1 MLSKISLRLKLSDFI
16 NSDIEEAVMNKVN
29 NIHSELHVIV
39 SLYLWF
45 EDDEITSKDLK
56 DFLMR
61 WEDKLH
67 FKTVVKEG
75 TNVTSDEFIFF
86 DILPKGEKQAD
97 WSRFSYRY
105 ENKKSIVN
113 GLKELYNCVKF
124 ITSDK
129 PTKRQKRNDYED

>member
-1 MLSKISLRLKLSDFI
+1 MQKTMRVRMKLSDFI
-16 NSDIEEAVMNKVN
+16 DTEYE
-29 NIHSELHVIV
+29 
-39 SLYLWF
+39 
-45 EDDEITSKDLK
+45 DEIMELINNVHKDLQSFILLHLWYNEGDNIKLK